1 VFLLYKANILKGK
14 KIMEGLKLDNNKL
27 NKSLEAGKL
36 PEVPRDETGKIKIEE
51 IATGKDEK
59 GYIVPDE
66 IFDAYLKE
74 LPPGTMNESQTFRAY
89 NGGKLTRLENNIQE
103 ASKRGLAGAIS
114 SNNTQ
119 AARRTNKEIL
129 EEIARRNTPIEE
141 LERLGIESGDMLL
154 AANYAAV
161 LKAIRGDI
169 KALEYIRDTLG
180 EKPTEKISAEVETIT
195 PEDRKQIERILNR
208 TKTQDIVNDIE

>member
-1 VFLLYKANILKGK
+1 MEDIKINNDELNRTLKN
-14 KIMEGLKLDNNKL
+14 D
-27 NKSLEAGKL
+27 L
-36 PEVPRDETGKIKIEE
+36 PEVPRTPEGKIDIEKIS
-51 IATGKDEK
+51 IGKDSK
-59 GYIVPDE
+59 GYIIPDN
-66 IFDAYLKE
+66 IFDSYLKE
-74 LPPGTMNESQTFRAY
+74 LPEGTTNESQTFRAY

-208 TKTQDIVNDIE
+208 TKTQDIVEGE

>member
-1 VFLLYKANILKGK
+1 MEDI
-14 KIMEGLKLDNNKL
+14 KIDNNKL
-27 NKSLEAGKL
+27 NKAIRNDL
-36 PEVPRDETGKIKIEE
+36 PEVPRTPEGKIDIEKIS
-51 IATGKDEK
+51 IGKDSK
-59 GYIVPDE
+59 GYIIPDN
-66 IFDAYLKE
+66 IFDSYLKE
-74 LPPGTMNESQTFRAY
+74 LPEGTTNEIQTFRAY

-103 ASKRGLAGAIS
+103 ASRRGLAGAIS
-114 SNNTQ
+114 SNTTQ

-180 EKPTEKISAEVETIT
+180 EKPVDKISAEVETIT

-208 TKTQDIVNDIE
+208 TKTQDIVVDGN

>member
-1 VFLLYKANILKGK
+1 MEDI
-14 KIMEGLKLDNNKL
+14 KIDNNKL
-27 NKSLEAGKL
+27 NKAIRNDL
-36 PEVPRDETGKIKIEE
+36 PEVPRTPEGKIDIEKIS
-51 IATGKDEK
+51 IGKDSK
-59 GYIVPDE
+59 GYIIPDN
-66 IFDAYLKE
+66 IFDSYLKE
-74 LPPGTMNESQTFRAY
+74 LPEGTTNEIQTFRAY

-103 ASKRGLAGAIS
+103 ASRRGLAGAIS
-114 SNNTQ
+114 SNTTQ

-180 EKPTEKISAEVETIT
+180 EKPVDKISAEVETIT

-208 TKTQDIVNDIE
+208 TKAQDIVDGTN

>member
-1 VFLLYKANILKGK
+1 MEDI
-14 KIMEGLKLDNNKL
+14 KIDNDKL
-27 NKSLEAGKL
+27 NKAIGNDL
-36 PEVPRDETGKIKIEE
+36 PEVPRTPEGKIDIEKIS
-51 IATGKDEK
+51 IGKDSK
-59 GYIVPDE
+59 GYIIPDN
-66 IFDAYLKE
+66 IFDSYLKE
-74 LPPGTMNESQTFRAY
+74 LPEGTTNESQTFRAY

-180 EKPTEKISAEVETIT
+180 EKPVDKISAEVETIT

-208 TKTQDIVNDIE
+208 TKAQDIVESE

>member
-1 VFLLYKANILKGK
+1 MEDI
-14 KIMEGLKLDNNKL
+14 KIDNDKL
-27 NKSLEAGKL
+27 NKVIGNDL
-36 PEVPRDETGKIKIEE
+36 PEVPRTPEGKIDIEKIS
-51 IATGKDEK
+51 IGKDSK
-59 GYIVPDE
+59 GYIIPDN
-66 IFDAYLKE
+66 IFDSYLKE
-74 LPPGTMNESQTFRAY
+74 LPEGTTNESQTFRAY

-103 ASKRGLAGAIS
+103 ASRRGLAGAIS
-114 SNNTQ
+114 SNTTQ

-180 EKPTEKISAEVETIT
+180 EKPVDKISAEVETIT

-208 TKTQDIVNDIE
+208 TKTQDIVDGTN

>member
-1 VFLLYKANILKGK
+1 MEDI
-14 KIMEGLKLDNNKL
+14 KIDNDKL
-27 NKSLEAGKL
+27 NKAIGNDL
-36 PEVPRDETGKIKIEE
+36 PEVPRTPEGKIDIEKIS
-51 IATGKDEK
+51 IGKDSK
-59 GYIVPDE
+59 GYIIPDN
-66 IFDAYLKE
+66 IFDSYLKE
-74 LPPGTMNESQTFRAY
+74 LPEGTTNESQTFRAY

-208 TKTQDIVNDIE
+208 TKTQDIVDGTN

>member
-1 VFLLYKANILKGK
+1 MEDI
-14 KIMEGLKLDNNKL
+14 KINNDKL
-27 NKSLEAGKL
+27 NEAIKEKSL
-36 PEVPRDETGKIKIEE
+36 PEVPRLEDGKIDIEKIS
-51 IATGKDEK
+51 IGKDSK
-59 GYIVPDE
+59 GYIIPDN
-66 IFDAYLKE
+66 IFDSYLKE
-74 LPPGTMNESQTFRAY
+74 LPEGTTNESQTFRAY

-114 SNNTQ
+114 SNTTQ

-208 TKTQDIVNDIE
+208 TKTQDIVDGTN

>member
-1 VFLLYKANILKGK
+1 MEDI
-14 KIMEGLKLDNNKL
+14 KIDNNKL
-27 NKSLEAGKL
+27 NKAIGNDL
-36 PEVPRDETGKIKIEE
+36 PEVPRTPEGKIDIEKIS
-51 IATGKDEK
+51 IGKDSK
-59 GYIVPDE
+59 GYIIPDN
-66 IFDAYLKE
+66 IFDSYLKE
-74 LPPGTMNESQTFRAY
+74 LPEGTTNESQTFRAY

-103 ASKRGLAGAIS
+103 ASRRGLAGAIS
-114 SNNTQ
+114 SNNSQ

-180 EKPTEKISAEVETIT
+180 EKPVDKISAEVETIT

-208 TKTQDIVNDIE
+208 TKAQDIVDSE